1 MSGPWP
7 AAYASFPWGACG
19 ASTSEQKV
27 VTSFGEWKLL
37 CGNKDYGY
45 RHIQDRHMDEWEGLA
60 SIEKR
65 NWRDI
70 ADMAIAY
77 CHRGR

>member
-1 MSGPWP
+1 M
-7 AAYASFPWGACG
+7 
-19 ASTSEQKV
+19 

-60 SIEKR
+60 SIEGR